1 MTKSSQ
7 KATEPRHRGRLIRNT
22 GSVSQGSAREDDE
35 PLTKAELRHIR
46 EIARDLD
53 DPIRY
58 MVVSEFGRNFIL
70 YYNVSSDT
78 FVMNEPAGG
87 TVFKR
92 LKAAQAVRRLL
103 GHGLRIVTY
112 TTKGGRLNRLSR
124 YRGRSGRGRK

>member
-1 MTKSSQ
+1 MV
-7 KATEPRHRGRLIRNT
+7 ER
-22 GSVSQGSAREDDE
+22 
-35 PLTKAELRHIR
+35 RHIR

-53 DPIRY
+53 GPIRY
-58 MVVSEFGRNFIL
+58 MLVSEFARNFIL
-70 YYNVSSDT
+70 YYNVSRDT

-87 TVFKR
+87 TMSKR

-112 TTKGGRLNRLSR
+112 TTRGGRLKRLSR